1 MPLVILIVVAFLA
14 WLAFNGS
21 GQQATADQ
29 TQPGDASDTPADQPG
44 AGGTDVANY
53 SLDSIVRAVQ
63 QVESGGRQ
71 YDADGNVITSSAGAI
86 GIMQLE
92 PATAASLGVNPY
104 DEQQNI
110 QGGTQYLQQ
119 LFAQF
124 GDWVKAL
131 AAYNW
136 GPGNVERA
144 DAAGEAYPTSVQDY
158 AQKVLGIA
166 GSEGD

>member
-1 MPLVILIVVAFLA
+1 MPLVILAVAAFLA
-14 WLAFNGS
+14 WLALNGT
-21 GQQATADQ
+21 GQQAATDQ
-29 TQPGDASDTPADQPG
+29 TQPGDASEPPAEQPG
-44 AGGTDVANY
+44 SGGGDVDNY
-53 SLDSIVRAVQ
+53 SLDSIVKAVQ

-71 YDADGNVITSSAGAI
+71 TDSNGNVITSSAGAI

-110 QGGTQYLQQ
+110 QGGTEYLQQ
-119 LFAQF
+119 LFAKF